1 MGADTRQTKALGGGR
16 GRIVWSGFP
25 GFIYNRE
32 HVT

>member
-1 MGADTRQTKALGGGR
+1 MGADTGLAEALGGGR